1 MSTVSLRRIERH
13 ATAAAAAEVP
23 VRGRRRPA
31 LIAAG
36 VAMVGIGAL
45 SSASLVGQ
53 AGHRTAVLAIARP
66 VQIGQTLTDDDLAV
80 ARIPADPALQ
90 PIPVTARVTAVGRV
104 AAVELRPGTL
114 LTAGQ
119 LTDAVTP
126 GPGEQLVPIPL
137 VAGRLPARGLHPGD
151 RALITPVPAAQG
163 DDAPAGE
170 PVRARVVDVGDAA
183 DDGTTT
189 VDVVVSASNGVRV
202 SALGAAG
209 RAALVLLPASG

>member
-53 AGHRTAVLAIARP
+53 AGHRTALLAIARP
-66 VQIGQTLTDDDLAV
+66 VEIGQTLTDDDLTV
-80 ARIPADPALQ
+80 ARVPADPALQ

-126 GPGEQLVPIPL
+126 RPGEQLVPIPL
-137 VAGRLPARGLHPGD
+137 AAGRLPARGLHPGD
-151 RALITPVPAAQG
+151 RVLITPVPAAQG